1 MSPMTTLRAAKKR
14 GLTLIEVLLVLGLM
28 ALAIVAAVLYFNST
42 SNTQRT
48 NDALTQIQ
56 TYSTG
61 IKGLSSGQSNYGA
74 NANLAPVAISGGIA
88 PRNAVNGTALVN
100 PWGGATTLTG
110 LGNTFRISMAGVP
123 QESCVRLVSG
133 GLMTTGGIFAMRAG
147 SGSGA
152 ASNTA
157 TPAAPTAHTVTANN
171 GQFVSTTTPTALDA
185 STVCSTGST
194 NVMHFYV
201 R

>member
-1 MSPMTTLRAAKKR
+1 MTPSSALGTRKTR

-48 NDALTQIQ
+48 NEALTQIQ
-56 TYSTG
+56 SYSTG
-61 IKGLSSGQSNYGA
+61 IKSLSSGQSSYG
-74 NANLAPVAISGGIA
+74 NNTDLVPVAIGGGIA
-88 PRNAVNGTALVN
+88 PRNAVNGTVLVN
-100 PWGGATTLTG
+100 PWGGPTTITG
-110 LGNTFRISMAGVP
+110 LNNTFRISMTGVP

-147 SGSGA
+147 ASA
-152 ASNTA
+152 AA
-157 TPAAPTAHTVTANN
+157 GAAPTAHQVTAGN
-171 GQFVSTTTPTALDA
+171 GQFVSTTAPTALDA
-185 STVCSTGST
+185 STVCSNGAT
-194 NVMHFYV
+194 NQMHFYV